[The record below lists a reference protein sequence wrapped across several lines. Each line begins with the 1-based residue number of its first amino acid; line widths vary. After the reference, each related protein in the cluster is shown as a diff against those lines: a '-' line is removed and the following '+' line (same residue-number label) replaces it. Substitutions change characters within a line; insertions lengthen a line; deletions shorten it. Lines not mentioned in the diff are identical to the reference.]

1 LYTWESLNF
10 VPIEKSAQNHQR
22 GKGRPRNSEAATAS
36 LVAVL
41 NHVRLSEATT
51 RQELEHV
58 SEYGRAIIADRLA
71 ILSELGLLNESETG
85 VASGGRAP
93 RLVQFSK
100 DHARLVVVTLD
111 QSAIGVGLADLN
123 GKLLMEHHEEI
134 NITNKTLTADRI
146 CALINWLMTR
156 LTRQPKTPDLW
167 GISISVPGPVLTN
180 PNIPFL
186 LETPNFLPDWEN
198 IGLVET
204 LMQRFKAPVWMHSNV
219 ETMTMGELHGGAG
232 IDQQTMLFV
241 KVGQRI
247 GAGLVSNGQPYHGAA
262 GAVGLIGQL
271 PVTSGNTTGS
281 LDAMAGA
288 SMIEA
293 RGIKAA
299 QSGESAYLAE
309 MLERGTSI
317 TAIEVCQAAQMGDAV
332 STEIVMQSGRLI
344 GGVVATLA
352 NMLNPQLIVFA
363 GSIAQTNDILLAS
376 VRETVYGSSH
386 PLVTRDLHILRS
398 QMSNSAA
405 LLGAAVIAVSSLFD
419 PVFLKDWILLGSP
432 TQHPDFV
439 SGLETLNTS
448 TQQADDGPR
457 APLSS

>member
-1 LYTWESLNF
+1 MR
-10 VPIEKSAQNHQR
+10 IDKSAPNRQK
-22 GKGRPRNSEAATAS
+22 GKGRPRNSEASTAS

-51 RQELEHV
+51 RQELERV

-85 VASGGRAP
+85 VATGGRAP
-93 RLVQFSK
+93 RLVQFTK
-100 DHARLVVVTLD
+100 DYARLVVVTLD

-180 PNIPFL
+180 PNTPFL

-247 GAGLVSNGQPYHGAA
+247 GAGLVSNGQPYHGAT

-281 LDAMAGA
+281 LDDMAGA
-288 SMIEA
+288 SIIKA

-317 TAIEVCQAAQMGDAV
+317 TAIEVCQAAQMGDSV

-386 PLVTRDLHILRS
+386 PLVTRDLLILRS

>member
-1 LYTWESLNF
+1 
-10 VPIEKSAQNHQR
+10 VRIDKSAPNRQK
-22 GKGRPRNSEAATAS
+22 GKGRPRNSEASTAS

-51 RQELEHV
+51 RQELERV

-85 VASGGRAP
+85 VATGGRAP
-93 RLVQFSK
+93 RLVQFTK
-100 DHARLVVVTLD
+100 DYARLVVVTLD

-180 PNIPFL
+180 PNTPFL

-281 LDAMAGA
+281 LDDMAGA
-288 SMIEA
+288 SMIKA

-317 TAIEVCQAAQMGDAV
+317 TAIEVCQAAQMGDSV

-386 PLVTRDLHILRS
+386 PLVTRDLLILRS

-439 SGLETLNTS
+439 SGLETLNTN

>member
-1 LYTWESLNF
+1 
-10 VPIEKSAQNHQR
+10 VPIDKSVPNRQR

-51 RQELEHV
+51 RQELERV

-71 ILSELGLLNESETG
+71 ILSELGLLNERETG
-85 VASGGRAP
+85 VATGGRAP
-93 RLVQFSK
+93 RLVQFTK
-100 DHARLVVVTLD
+100 DHALLVVVTLD
-111 QSAIGVGLADLN
+111 QSAIGVGLADLD
-123 GKLLMEHHEEI
+123 GKLLMEHHEAI
-134 NITNKTLTADRI
+134 NIADQTLTADRI

-156 LTRQPKTPDLW
+156 QPKTPNLW
-167 GISISVPGPVLTN
+167 GISISVPGPVLTD

-186 LETPNFLPDWEN
+186 LETPNFLPNWDN
-198 IGLVET
+198 SGLVET

-232 IDQQTMLFV
+232 IGQQTMLFV

-271 PVTSGNTTGS
+271 PVTSGNATGS

-288 SMIEA
+288 SMIKA
-293 RGIKAA
+293 QGIKAA

-309 MLERGTSI
+309 WLERGADI
-317 TAIEVCQAAQMGDAV
+317 TAIEVCQAAQMGDPV
-332 STEIVMQSGRLI
+332 STEIVVQSGRLI
-344 GGVVATLA
+344 GGVVAILA

-376 VRETVYGSSH
+376 VREAVYGASH
-386 PLVTRDLHILRS
+386 PLVTRDLRILRS
-398 QMSNSAA
+398 QMGNSAA
-405 LLGAAVIAVSSLFD
+405 LLGAACIAVSALFD

-439 SGLETLNTS
+439 YGLETLNS
-448 TQQADDGPR
+448 ITQQSDDGPQ
-457 APLSS
+457 APPSS

>member
-1 LYTWESLNF
+1 
-10 VPIEKSAQNHQR
+10 VRIDKSAPNRQK
-22 GKGRPRNSEAATAS
+22 GKGRPRNSEASTAS

-51 RQELEHV
+51 RQELERV

-85 VASGGRAP
+85 VATGGRAP
-93 RLVQFSK
+93 RLVQFTK
-100 DHARLVVVTLD
+100 DYARLVVVTLD

-180 PNIPFL
+180 PNTPFL

-281 LDAMAGA
+281 LDDMAGA
-288 SMIEA
+288 SMIKA

-317 TAIEVCQAAQMGDAV
+317 TAIEVCQAAQMGDSV

-386 PLVTRDLHILRS
+386 PLVTRDLLILRS

-419 PVFLKDWILLGSP
+419 PAFLKDWILLGSP

-439 SGLETLNTS
+439 SGLETLNTN

>member
-1 LYTWESLNF
+1 
-10 VPIEKSAQNHQR
+10 VRIDKSAPNRQK
-22 GKGRPRNSEAATAS
+22 GKGRPRNSEASTAS

-51 RQELEHV
+51 RQELERV

-85 VASGGRAP
+85 VATGGRAP
-93 RLVQFSK
+93 RLVQFTK
-100 DHARLVVVTLD
+100 DYARLVVVTLD

-180 PNIPFL
+180 PNTPFL

-247 GAGLVSNGQPYHGAA
+247 GAGLVSNGQPYHGAT

-281 LDAMAGA
+281 LDDMAGA
-288 SMIEA
+288 SIIKA

-317 TAIEVCQAAQMGDAV
+317 TAIEVCQAAQMGDSV

-386 PLVTRDLHILRS
+386 PLVTRDLLILRS